1 MVVGLQCSEFEI
13 VELWSRGS
21 VVHWVSGLSLSSTP
35 LKAPTINTLP
45 QKPTTNFWNVKIFK
59 IDFKTNNF
67 YNLESA
73 RFVVVLNQV
82 IFLQAGKS
90 QRKFG
95 EKKQFI

>member
-45 QKPTTNFWNVKIFK
+45 QKPTINLWNVKIFK
-59 IDFKTNNF
+59 IDFTTNNF
-67 YNLESA
+67 YNMESVH
-73 RFVVVLNQV
+73 FVVVLNQV
-82 IFLQAGKS
+82 IFLEAGKS